1 MLWTNILS
9 VSTVN
14 ASTSVVSSVTANSVG
29 YSTLSGSTINAAR
42 LNYSSIAGSSISS
55 NTLTLSLT
63 NTSTQN
69 TQIYQVATT
78 NPTTSY
84 TVIQA
89 SHVSTGTTNNAL
101 ALNPSGGNVGVGTTD
116 PTARLDV
123 NGSARIAG
131 VLSFPN
137 GLGGNT
143 TIASN
148 LIQLISTTARFQSF
162 NGGYPPNSS
171 PIVRNSISAFY
182 GTRDGVTSRGAGID
196 FVDVSYNSSFPTEIR
211 SGEIQFYTAGV
222 VAQGV
227 DASQRM
233 VINGSGNVGIG
244 TTTPG
249 APLHVNGAG
258 ASASYSSYQMVV
270 QNSSS
275 APSRKLMIGVDGTS
289 ASLQS
294 AVNDNASAFLTL
306 NPLGGNVGIGETTPL
321 TTLHIA
327 NSSSNPVSQPDSGT
341 PTGHILLRNTKTGS
355 SPYSMAIGVDQT
367 TGAGYINAAGNGSV
381 QPVCINTRGGN
392 VGIGRIDPPCPLY
405 LNGGTGTT
413 GWAGQTYIGNTTN
426 GVIMGVF
433 DNKVQVGGHNAGLT
447 QWAPLYLN
455 NGGNTIVGSPGT
467 FLFVSSFTTTGTVT
481 AGANG
486 ILSVSSDYRVKENIQ
501 YVTDTTAALSSVM
514 ALKPATY
521 RFIGAQG
528 ERLGFIAQDVEQ
540 AIPLAVDG
548 KKYEWLWETQADGS
562 PLLDAQGQFVW
573 KLDADGNKIIRPR
586 GLSDVSI
593 MATQTLAI
601 QDLAKQA
608 TSHATLVQDL
618 SKKLDATQQQLA
630 AKSASLDALS
640 AWAHTQGYSASV

>member
-1 MLWTNILS
+1 MATLSTLVPTNYVLTSGVNSAMTWTNALTLNS
-9 VSTVN
+9 VS

-101 ALNPSGGNVGVGTTD
+101 ALNPSGGNVGVGTTA
-116 PTARLDV
+116 PGALLDV
-123 NGSARIAG
+123 KNGTNVDSTGQPTSLFASRIYNATNASQQGGLFIKNNWRATNATLLEVGNDLLNGSYKSYLSIDGVGNVGVGTMSPAQLLDITNADSVTPAIRIQNQFSAG
-131 VLSFPN
+131 YVSMGSNVGVNSFI
-137 GLGGNT
+137 GLQATNT
-143 TIASN
+143 TTSALGTPP
-148 LIQLISTTARFQSF
+148 LI
-162 NGGYPPNSS
+162 
-171 PIVRNSISAFY
+171 
-182 GTRDGVTSRGAGID
+182 
-196 FVDVSYNSSFPTEIR
+196 
-211 SGEIQFYTAGV
+211 
-222 VAQGV
+222 VA
-227 DASQRM
+227 
-233 VINGSGNVGIG
+233 NTGNVGIG
-244 TTTPG
+244 TTDPQTPLDIVG
-249 APLHVNGAG
+249 PMRVG
-258 ASASYSSYQMVV
+258 YSN
-270 QNSSS
+270 NSSF
-275 APSRKLMIGVDGTS
+275 LINLGNTGVGGFRSGYIFGDGTS
-289 ASLQS
+289 MKLANQQYG
-294 AVNDNASAFLTL
+294 AIIFDTNNTERMRIADT
-306 NPLGGNVGIGETTPL
+306 GYVGIGTT
-321 TTLHIA
+321 A
-327 NSSSNPVSQPDSGT
+327 
-341 PTGHILLRNTKTGS
+341 
-355 SPYSMAIGVDQT
+355 
-367 TGAGYINAAGNGSV
+367 
-381 QPVCINTRGGN
+381 
-392 VGIGRIDPPCPLY
+392 PPCPLY

-413 GWAGQTYIGNTTN
+413 GWAGQTYIGNTTR
-426 GVIMGVF
+426 GVIMGTF
-433 DNKVQVGGHNAGLT
+433 DNKVQVGGHAANLGAWDTLH
-447 QWAPLYLN
+447 LN
-455 NGGNTIVGSPGT
+455 SGGNTVIGTPGT
-467 FLFVSSFTTTGTVT
+467 FLYVSSFTTTGTVT